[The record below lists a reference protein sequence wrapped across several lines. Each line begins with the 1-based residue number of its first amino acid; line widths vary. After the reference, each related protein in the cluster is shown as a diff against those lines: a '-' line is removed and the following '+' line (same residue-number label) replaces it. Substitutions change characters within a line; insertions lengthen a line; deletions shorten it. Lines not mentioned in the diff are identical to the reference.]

1 MCLRMTKNGSKRRAY
16 KKEKI
21 LISAVTVSGSMVLTK
36 IMPRYRN
43 TVSDSKKVFG
53 KREKGKDLNPN
64 DN

>member
-43 TVSDSKKVFG
+43 TVSDSKKVSG